1 MSGRVVPIG
10 EVAVG
15 WSVSGW
21 AERPSAKLQATIDRE
36 GQIVPLLVRA
46 VPFGDVEGDGVRFMV
61 TDSLQAERFG
71 AIRKLGWDTV
81 LVETEWTE
89 DDL

>member
-1 MSGRVVPIG
+1 VSRVVPIG
-10 EVAVG
+10 EVGVG

-21 AERPSAKLQATIDRE
+21 ADRPSPKLQATIDRE
-36 GQIVPLLVRA
+36 GQIVPLLVVA

-71 AIRKLGWDTV
+71 AIRKLGWGTV
-81 LVETEWTE
+81 LVETDWTE